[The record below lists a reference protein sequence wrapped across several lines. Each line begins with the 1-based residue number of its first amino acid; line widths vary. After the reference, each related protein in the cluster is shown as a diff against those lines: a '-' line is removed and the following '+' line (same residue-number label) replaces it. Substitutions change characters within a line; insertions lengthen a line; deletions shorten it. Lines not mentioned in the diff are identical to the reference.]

1 MNALS
6 DLQDRANSIYCR
18 KHVGLISV
26 AHQAVLPLPSVSRAA
41 KAALQIIGKVRV
53 VHVGCGVNALSDL
66 QDRANSIYC
75 RKHVGLISVA
85 HQAVLPLPSVSRA
98 AKAALQIIGK
108 VRVVHVGCG
117 VNALSDLQD
126 RENSIYCRKYVGL
139 ISVAHQAVLPLPSVS
154 RAAKA
159 ALFLLSRDKRN
170 CTAGDHGI
178 GQFTVPTLCSGKGY
192 KSGIIPQS
200 FTAQADCF
208 CFSRTF

>member
-26 AHQAVLPLPSVSRAA
+26 AHQAVLPLPSVSGPRKRPFRLLA
-41 KAALQIIGKVRV
+41 KCA
-53 VHVGCGVNALSDL
+53 
-66 QDRANSIYC
+66 
-75 RKHVGLISVA
+75 
-85 HQAVLPLPSVSRA
+85 
-98 AKAALQIIGK
+98 
-108 VRVVHVGCG
+108 VVHVGCG

-154 RAAKA
+154 VGRESGPFYLVEINGTVLPGIMVSGSLPSQRSAVVRATSPG
-159 ALFLLSRDKRN
+159 LS
-170 CTAGDHGI
+170 
-178 GQFTVPTLCSGKGY
+178 L
-192 KSGIIPQS
+192 QS

-208 CFSRTF
+208 CFSRTFLNE

>member
-1 MNALS
+1 
-6 DLQDRANSIYCR
+6 
-18 KHVGLISV
+18 
-26 AHQAVLPLPSVSRAA
+26 
-41 KAALQIIGKVRV
+41 
-53 VHVGCGVNALSDL
+53 
-66 QDRANSIYC
+66 
-75 RKHVGLISVA
+75 
-85 HQAVLPLPSVSRA
+85 
-98 AKAALQIIGK
+98 AALQIIGK